1 MTSFLTRLLRPFASS
16 SAAMSATSPLTIPE
30 GAERATF
37 AAGCFWGVEH
47 IFRKHFSGRGLHDA
61 RVGYI
66 GGDTENPSYRLVC
79 TGTTG
84 HAEATLLVYDPKQL
98 PYRTLVE
105 FFYRMHDPTT
115 RDRQG
120 PDRGPQ
126 YRSAIF
132 FHTPEQEAVAR
143 EVTAKAS
150 EQWWGGG
157 VVTEILPAGK
167 WWDAEEYHQLYLHK
181 NPDGYE
187 CPSHF
192 VRNFP
197 ELK

>member
-1 MTSFLTRLLRPFASS
+1 
-16 SAAMSATSPLTIPE
+16 MST
-30 GAERATF
+30 
-37 AAGCFWGVEH
+37 
-47 IFRKHFSGRGLHDA
+47 D
-61 RVGYI
+61 
-66 GGDTENPSYRLVC
+66 
-79 TGTTG
+79 
-84 HAEATLLVYDPKQL
+84 AEATLLVYDPKQL